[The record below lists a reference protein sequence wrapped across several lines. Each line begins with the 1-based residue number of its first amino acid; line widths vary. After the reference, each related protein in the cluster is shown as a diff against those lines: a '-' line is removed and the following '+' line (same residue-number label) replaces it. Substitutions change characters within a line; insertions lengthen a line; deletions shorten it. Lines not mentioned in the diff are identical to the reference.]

1 MTANNLLAML
11 PNTLLEELAIES
23 GVNKYSKKLQG
34 EVVFKLLLYCLTTH
48 KTNSLRTM
56 QSSYESIVFQYLNGN
71 PTSKISH
78 SSISDR
84 LNTIKPEY
92 FELLFNTCVSTY
104 KKLLGNEINDF
115 LKFDST
121 IVTESAKLMNIGY
134 NTGGDSVNH
143 KQLKFTIG
151 FNELPVAVDFYYEK
165 SYTSENK
172 ALKETILRVNDTET
186 ITLFDKGIT
195 SRNTFDEFT
204 DKGLKFVSKIGNNS
218 KMEIGIKNKLKKQ
231 IKSKTLK
238 ITSDSWCY
246 LFGTNKVKSKNLFRI
261 IEAIIIKTKE
271 PITFITNIEDADTL
285 DITEY
290 YRKRWD
296 IEVFFKYIKQELN
309 FSKFICRTENGIKV
323 ILYSTLIV
331 AILLLVYKK
340 LNKIKSFKYAKQK
353 FAQELEFEIIKLII
367 ELSGG
372 NKDKLPEILG
382 FPPNLKSSEQ

>member
-1 MTANNLLAML
+1 
-11 PNTLLEELAIES
+11 LAIES

-48 KTNSLRTM
+48 KNNSLRTM
-56 QSSYESIVFQYLNGN
+56 QSSYESIVFQYLNAN
-71 PTSKISH
+71 PSSKISH
-78 SSISDR
+78 SAISDR

-92 FELLFNTCVSTY
+92 FELLFNNCVSTY
-104 KKLLGNEINDF
+104 KKILGNELDDF

-134 NTGGDSVNH
+134 DTGGDSVNH

-151 FNELPVAVDFYYEK
+151 FNGLPMAVDFYHQK

-172 ALKETILRVNDTET
+172 ALKETILKVNNSNT

-195 SRNTFDEFT
+195 SRDTFDEFT
-204 DKGLKFVSKIGNNS
+204 SKGLKFISKIGNNS
-218 KMEIGIKNKLKKQ
+218 KIEIGVKNKLRKQ
-231 IKSKTLK
+231 IETKTLK
-238 ITSDSWCY
+238 IKSDSWCY
-246 LFGTNKVKSKNLFRI
+246 LFGKNKVKTKNLFRI
-261 IEAIIIKTKE
+261 IEAVIIKTKE
-271 PITFITNIEDADTL
+271 PILFITNIEDVDTS

-290 YRKRWD
+290 YKKRWD

-323 ILYSTLIV
+323 VLYSTLIV

-340 LNKIKSFKYAKQK
+340 LNQIKSFKFAKQK
-353 FAQELEFEIIKLII
+353 FAQELEFEIIKHII

-372 NKDKLPEILG
+372 NPNKLPEILG
-382 FPPNLKSSEQ
+382 FPPNLNSSEQ

>member
-1 MTANNLLAML
+1 MTANNLLELL
-11 PNTLLEELAIES
+11 PNNLLEELAIETE
-23 GVNKYSKKLQG
+23 VNKYSKKLQG
-34 EVVFKLLLYCLTTH
+34 EVIFKLLLYCLTTY
-48 KTNSLRTM
+48 KNNSLRTM
-56 QSSYESIVFQYLNGN
+56 QSSYESIVFQYLNEN
-71 PTSKISH
+71 PTRKISH

-92 FELLFNTCVSTY
+92 FELLFNTCVSSY
-104 KKLLGNEINDF
+104 KKILGNEIDNF

-121 IVTESAKLMNIGY
+121 IVTESAKLINIGY
-134 NTGGDSVNH
+134 DTGGDSVNF
-143 KQLKFTIG
+143 KQLKFTIA
-151 FNELPVAVDFYYEK
+151 FNELPLAVDFYHEK

-172 ALKETILRVNDTET
+172 ALKETILKVNNKET

-195 SRNTFDEFT
+195 SRDTFDDFT
-204 DKGLKFVSKIGNNS
+204 NKGLKFVSKIGNNS
-218 KMEIGIKNKLKKQ
+218 KIEIKIKNKLKKQ
-231 IKSKTLK
+231 IKTKTLK

-246 LFGTNKVKSKNLFRI
+246 LFGTNKVKTKNVFRI
-261 IEAIIIKTKE
+261 IEAVILKTKK
-271 PITFITNIEDADTL
+271 PIIFITNIEDIDTA

-323 ILYSTLIV
+323 VLYSTLIV

-340 LNKIKSFKYAKQK
+340 LNKIKSFKLTKQK
-353 FAQELEFEIIKLII
+353 FAQELEYEIVKLII

-372 NKDKLPEILG
+372 NSAKLPEILG

>member
-1 MTANNLLAML
+1 MTANTLLELL
-11 PNTLLEELAIES
+11 PKNLLEELAIETE
-23 GVNKYSKKLQG
+23 VNKYSKKLQG
-34 EVVFKLLLYCLTTH
+34 EVIFKLLLYCLTTH
-48 KTNSLRTM
+48 KNNSLRTM
-56 QSSYESIVFQYLNGN
+56 QSSYESVVFQYLNGN

-84 LNTIKPEY
+84 LNTIQPAY
-92 FELLFNTCVSTY
+92 FEKLFNTCVYTY
-104 KKLLGNEINDF
+104 KKLLSTEINDF

-121 IVTESAKLMNIGY
+121 IVTESAKLINIGY
-134 NTGGDSVNH
+134 NTGGDSIKH

-151 FNELPVAVDFYYEK
+151 FNELPMAVDFYHEK

-172 ALKETILRVNDTET
+172 ALKETILNVNNTDT

-195 SRNTFDEFT
+195 SRDTFDEFT
-204 DKGLKFVSKIGNNS
+204 NKGLKFISKLGNNS
-218 KMEIGIKNKLKKQ
+218 KMEVGIKNKLKKQ
-231 IKSKTLK
+231 VKTKTLK

-246 LFGTNKVKSKNLFRI
+246 LFGTNKGKTRNLFRI

-271 PITFITNIEDADTL
+271 PIVFITNIKDIDTT
-285 DITEY
+285 DVTEF

-323 ILYSTLIV
+323 VLYSTLIV

-340 LNKIKSFKYAKQK
+340 LNRIKSFKIAKQK
-353 FAQELEFEIIKLII
+353 FAQELEYEIMKLII

-372 NKDKLPEILG
+372 NVAKLPEILG
-382 FPPNLKSSEQ
+382 FPPNPKSSEQ

>member
-1 MTANNLLAML
+1 MTANNLLELL
-11 PNTLLEELAIES
+11 PDNVLETLAIET

-34 EVVFKLLLYCLTTH
+34 EVIFKLLLYSLTTH
-48 KTNSLRTM
+48 KNNSLRTM
-56 QSSYESIVFQYLNGN
+56 QSSYESIVFQYLNSN
-71 PTSKISH
+71 PSAKISH

-92 FELLFNTCVSTY
+92 FELLFNTCVCTY
-104 KKLLGNEINDF
+104 KKILGNEIDDF

-121 IVTESAKLMNIGY
+121 IVTESAKLMKIGY
-134 NTGGDSVNH
+134 DTGGDSVNH

-151 FNELPVAVDFYYEK
+151 FNELPMAVDFYYEK

-172 ALKETILRVNDTET
+172 ALKETILRVNNKET

-195 SRNTFDEFT
+195 SRDTFDEFT
-204 DKGLKFVSKIGNNS
+204 NKGLKFISKIGNDS
-218 KMEIGIKNKLKKQ
+218 KIENVIKNKLKKQ
-231 IKSKTLK
+231 IKTKTLK

-246 LFGTNKVKSKNLFRI
+246 LFGKNKKKTKNLFRV
-261 IEAIIIKTKE
+261 IEAVIIKTKE
-271 PITFITNIEDADTL
+271 SILFITNIEDADTA
-285 DITEY
+285 DVTEY

-309 FSKFICRTENGIKV
+309 FSKLMSRTENGIKV

-340 LNKIKSFKYAKQK
+340 LNKIKSFKFAKQK

-372 NKDKLPEILG
+372 NSAKLPEILG
-382 FPPNLKSSEQ
+382 FPPN